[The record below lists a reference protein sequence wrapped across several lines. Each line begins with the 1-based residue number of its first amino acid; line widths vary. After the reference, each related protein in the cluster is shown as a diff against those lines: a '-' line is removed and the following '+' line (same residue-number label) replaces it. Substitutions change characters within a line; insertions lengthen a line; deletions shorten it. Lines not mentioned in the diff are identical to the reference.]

1 MLGDTILIRFGEIST
16 KGKNRKHFIE
26 HLKKNV
32 KLALQNFRGVTYF
45 SNRDRMLLRVKN
57 ENPEAISRQLKK
69 VFGIQSFSLA
79 ITCKND
85 LEDIK
90 KKALLSIQETYTP
103 GNTFKISTKRANK
116 QFELDSNEMNAEI
129 GSHIVTN
136 VEGITVNVK
145 EPDLHLRIEI
155 RDKETYLTFKDEIG
169 AGGLPAGSGG
179 KAMLMLSGGFDSPV
193 AGYKA
198 MKRGIGLEAVHFFSP
213 PYTSERAK
221 QKVIDL
227 TRELSGFAGSIVLH
241 VVPFTKIQE
250 RIQKQIPENYTMTA
264 TRRMMLKI
272 TDMIREKEGGLA
284 IVTGES
290 LGQVASQT
298 LESMY
303 AINAVTSTPVL
314 RPLIGTDKNE
324 IIEEAK
330 QVGTYEISMRPYED
344 CCTIFTPSA
353 PKTRPKKEKVE
364 RFESFVDFDELMK
377 EAAAEAEKIVIH
389 HTEPVNKEIADLF

>member
-26 HLKKNV
+26 QLKKNV
-32 KLALQNFRGVTYF
+32 KLVLRNFNDIKYV
-45 SNRDRMLLRVKN
+45 SNRDRMLLRLN
-57 ENPEAISRQLKK
+57 GENPEPISNQLKK

-79 ITCKND
+79 VTSSND
-85 LEDIK
+85 LEEIK
-90 KKALLSIQETYTP
+90 EKALLSIKETYSH
-103 GNTFKISTKRANK
+103 GKTFKISTKRANK
-116 QFELDSNEMNAEI
+116 QFKLDSNEMNAEI
-129 GSHIVTN
+129 GAHILKN
-136 VEGITVNVK
+136 VDGITVNVK
-145 EPDLHLRIEI
+145 EPDIHLRIEI
-155 RDKETYLTFKDEIG
+155 REKETYLTFKDETG
-169 AGGLPAGSGG
+169 AGGLPVGSGG
-179 KAMLMLSGGFDSPV
+179 KAMLMLSGGIDSPV
-193 AGYKA
+193 AGLKA
-198 MKRGIGLEAVHFFSP
+198 MKRGIGIDVVHFFSP

-227 TRELSGFAGSIVLH
+227 TGELSRYAGSITLH
-241 VVPFTKIQE
+241 IVPFTAIQE
-250 RIQKQIPENYTMTA
+250 RIQKQIPENYSMTA

-284 IVTGES
+284 IITGES

-314 RPLIGTDKNE
+314 RPLIDADKNE

-330 QVGTYEISMRPYED
+330 RIGTYEISVRPYED

-364 RFESFVDFDELMK
+364 RFESFVDFEELMK
-377 EAAAEAEKIVIH
+377 EATALTETIVIH
-389 HTEPVNKEIADLF
+389 HNETINQEFAGLF